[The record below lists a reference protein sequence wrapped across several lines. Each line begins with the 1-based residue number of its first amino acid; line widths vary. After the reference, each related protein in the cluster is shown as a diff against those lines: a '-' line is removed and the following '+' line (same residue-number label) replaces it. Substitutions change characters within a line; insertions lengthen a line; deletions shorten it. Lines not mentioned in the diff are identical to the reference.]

1 MNQDIGRAIVFSM
14 PVVSAAVSLILISLD
29 TPRSSDTVDRK
40 IHYNMIAVYSLM
52 ILFWS
57 GLVMHSIARDTFIP
71 YLPVFFSSFGFIPV
85 FLYRI
90 THIITNTGERK
101 RFPACHFILPAC
113 LTLIICA
120 IALVVPFRQRWT
132 AIYDNEVNLTS
143 AIIDITFIV
152 CIVLCIL
159 YSWLSLLRIKA
170 YKRRIID
177 YSADIYRMSLDWLS
191 FIILFRVVLQTLPIA
206 GLILGVG
213 LFDRLGLA
221 WAFTTLPAVF
231 THIVLCLSIL
241 SENYVIL
248 EPVTAKEKETAA
260 SANNALLGRQQVE
273 KYLEERKPYLNPEFK
288 ITDMARDLFSNRTY
302 ISAFINREYGVN
314 FNRFINNYRLKEVER
329 LQSEVAQRK
338 QKTSML
344 EIVIHAGFSNYR
356 SYFRAKNMVKN
367 EAVSIHQKI

>member
-1 MNQDIGRAIVFSM
+1 M

-314 FNRFINNYRLKEVER
+314 FNRFINNYRLQEVER
-329 LQSEVAQRK
+329 LQSEVAHRK

>member
-29 TPRSSDTVDRK
+29 TTRSSNTVDRK

-52 ILFWS
+52 MLFWS
-57 GLVMHSIARDTFIP
+57 GMVMHSVARDTFIA

-90 THIITNTGERK
+90 THIITDTGERK

-120 IALVVPFRQRWT
+120 IALAVPFRQRWT

-143 AIIDITFIV
+143 AIIDSTFIV

-170 YKRRIID
+170 YKRRITD

-191 FIILFRVVLQTLPIA
+191 FIVLFRVVLQTLPIA

-213 LFDRLGLA
+213 LFDGLGFA

-248 EPVTAKEKETAA
+248 EPVSVKEKEMTASGNYPQLA
-260 SANNALLGRQQVE
+260 RQQVE
-273 KYLEERKPYLNPEFK
+273 QYLEDRKPYLNPEFK
-288 ITDMARDLFSNRTY
+288 ITDMARDLASNRTY

-329 LQSEVAQRK
+329 LHAEAVQRK
-338 QKTSML
+338 QKTPVL
-344 EIVIHAGFSNYR
+344 EIVLHAGFSNYR

-367 EAVSIHQKI
+367 DAVSID

>member
-29 TPRSSDTVDRK
+29 TTRSSNTVDRK
-40 IHYNMIAVYSLM
+40 IHYNMIAVYCLM

-57 GLVMHSIARDTFIP
+57 GLVMHSIARDTFIA
-71 YLPVFFSSFGFIPV
+71 YLPVFFSSFTFIPV

-90 THIITNTGERK
+90 THIITDTGERK
-101 RFPACHFILPAC
+101 LFPACHFILPAC

-120 IALVVPFRQRWT
+120 IALAVPLRQRWA

-152 CIVLCIL
+152 CILLCIL
-159 YSWLSLLRIKA
+159 YSWLSLLRIKS
-170 YKRRIID
+170 YKRKIID

-213 LFDRLGLA
+213 LFGGLGFA

-241 SENYVIL
+241 SENYVIF
-248 EPVTAKEKETAA
+248 EPVTVKEKEMTA
-260 SANNALLGRQQVE
+260 SGNYPQLGRQQVE
-273 KYLEERKPYLNPEFK
+273 KYLEDRKPYLNPEFK
-288 ITDMARDLFSNRTY
+288 ITDMARDLVSNRTY

-314 FNRFINNYRLKEVER
+314 FNRFINSYRLKEVER
-329 LQSEVAQRK
+329 LHADAVQRK
-338 QKTSML
+338 QKIPVL
-344 EIVIHAGFSNYR
+344 EIVLHAGFSNYR

-367 EAVSIHQKI
+367 EAVAINQKM

>member
-120 IALVVPFRQRWT
+120 IALVVPFQQRWT

-314 FNRFINNYRLKEVER
+314 FNRFINNYRLQEVER
-329 LQSEVAQRK
+329 LQSEVAHRK

>member
-221 WAFTTLPAVF
+221 WVFTTLPAVF

-314 FNRFINNYRLKEVER
+314 FNRFINNYRLQEVER
-329 LQSEVAQRK
+329 LQSEVAHRK

>member
-314 FNRFINNYRLKEVER
+314 FNRFINNYRLQEVER
-329 LQSEVAQRK
+329 LQSEVAHRK

>member
-1 MNQDIGRAIVFSM
+1 M
-14 PVVSAAVSLILISLD
+14 
-29 TPRSSDTVDRK
+29 
-40 IHYNMIAVYSLM
+40 
-52 ILFWS
+52 
-57 GLVMHSIARDTFIP
+57 
-71 YLPVFFSSFGFIPV
+71 
-85 FLYRI
+85 
-90 THIITNTGERK
+90 
-101 RFPACHFILPAC
+101 
-113 LTLIICA
+113 
-120 IALVVPFRQRWT
+120 
-132 AIYDNEVNLTS
+132 
-143 AIIDITFIV
+143 
-152 CIVLCIL
+152 
-159 YSWLSLLRIKA
+159 
-170 YKRRIID
+170 
-177 YSADIYRMSLDWLS
+177 S

-221 WAFTTLPAVF
+221 WVFTTLPAVF

-314 FNRFINNYRLKEVER
+314 FNRFINNYRLQEVER
-329 LQSEVAQRK
+329 LQSEVAHRK